1 MTLVVASE
9 KKSLFSRFFKVD
21 LHSFQIQQ
29 FNGDISPVTHREVLE
44 RGEAVCVLPYDPVTN
59 TVVLIEQFLVGSWL
73 AGQNERPLQ
82 VIAGM
87 VDKDLTHEDIAR
99 AEAFEE
105 AGCIIEDLIEG
116 PKFLPSPGG
125 CSEFVHGYLAITDLS
140 GYVGGLFGLDTEGE
154 DIRALKM
161 DADEAIA
168 RLDNGEIIAGPAVV
182 LLSWF
187 ARHKHK
193 FSMKT

>member
-1 MTLVVASE
+1 MTLVANS
-9 KKSLFSRFFKVD
+9 KKTNIFSRFFKID
-21 LHSFQIQQ
+21 LYSFQIQQ
-29 FNGDISPVTHREVLE
+29 FNGEISPMTHREVLE
-44 RGEAVCVLPYDPVTN
+44 RGEAVCVLPYDPVTQ

-87 VDKDLTHEDIAR
+87 VDKDMSHQDIAR

-105 AGCIIEDLIEG
+105 AGCIIDELIEG

-125 CSEFVHGYLAITDLS
+125 CSELVHSYLSITDLS
-140 GYVGGLFGLDTEGE
+140 DYNGGLFGLESEGE
-154 DIRALKM
+154 DIRAVKM
-161 DADEAIA
+161 NADEAIQL
-168 RLDNGEIIAGPAVV
+168 LDSGEITAGPAVV

-187 ARHKHK
+187 ARNKHR
-193 FSMKT
+193 FDTTT